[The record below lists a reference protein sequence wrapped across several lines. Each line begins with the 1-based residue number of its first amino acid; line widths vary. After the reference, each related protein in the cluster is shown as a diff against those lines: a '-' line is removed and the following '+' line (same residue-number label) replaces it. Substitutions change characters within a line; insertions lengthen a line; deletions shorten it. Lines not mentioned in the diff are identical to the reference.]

1 MECQVLIKHTS
12 AKITRVRLGLCVQ
25 SVVCSECRADK
36 LRGDCTTCCTTT
48 TSPPTF
54 LNTTPNTTAC
64 ARQNR
69 HWRNKQVKCMSRDNH
84 YCTQRHKSGR
94 VLQVLEVTSS
104 ASACITIQRSLA
116 DSQKI
121 EWIWSHNADHNRFN
135 YWYPMFGDNL
145 EFSLLKMIK
154 E

>member
-1 MECQVLIKHTS
+1 M
-12 AKITRVRLGLCVQ
+12 RLGLCFQ
-25 SVVCSECRADK
+25 SVIRSQCRADK

-48 TSPPTF
+48 SSPPTF
-54 LNTTPNTTAC
+54 LHVPDK
-64 ARQNR
+64 NR

-94 VLQVLEVTSS
+94 VLQVAAVPRLEVTSS
-104 ASACITIQRSLA
+104 ASACITIHCSLA

-121 EWIWSHNADHNRFN
+121 EWIWSHNVDHNRFN

-145 EFSLLKMIK
+145 EFYSLKRMK